1 MYGIEPKTT
10 RHTSHTHKK
19 VGISMQKVTIWLATV
34 ILGSGF
40 IWAVGLPA
48 QEEASSDGPDYTN
61 GTELQRPLDYREW
74 TFLSSSL
81 NLTYI
86 DESGANESQP
96 ELFQNVFVNPSSYRG
111 FMDSGQWP
119 DETVFVLEIRRSSQ
133 EETLSAGGQFQSNL
147 VALEAEV
154 KDSRFSDGWAFYDFG
169 VAGSLRDAS
178 PPLEGE
184 RVAGCIACHT
194 DHTAVERTFVQFYPT
209 LMEIARQ
216 KGTVKPGF

>member
-1 MYGIEPKTT
+1 MYGIEPKTA

-19 VGISMQKVTIWLATV
+19 VGISMQKVTTWLATV

-61 GTELQRPLDYREW
+61 GTELQRPLVYREW

-86 DESGANESQP
+86 DESGANESRP
-96 ELFQNVFVNPSSYRG
+96 ELFQNVFVNPSSYRS

-154 KDSRFSDGWAFYDFG
+154 KDSRFSERGFY
-169 VAGSLRDAS
+169 S
-178 PPLEGE
+178 
-184 RVAGCIACHT
+184 
-194 DHTAVERTFVQFYPT
+194 
-209 LMEIARQ
+209 
-216 KGTVKPGF
+216 